1 MVTCREP
8 VVEGKPRVP
17 GIGKRYLTSM
27 FYVLN
32 ALEHALTNHEMLF
45 ALFAELMRDFILGL
59 VAGLMAT
66 ISMAAGDND
75 QEQLFKLR
83 DMKVWM
89 SDREVPKSF
98 RCVDRPIYHLFT
110 GTATQYAANRH
121 AALDGVLLHTGIL
134 C

>member
-1 MVTCREP
+1 MACFFYLVGTGEETLNDSQRSVIGGWVHQEGDWEP
-8 VVEGKPRVP
+8 VVEGKERVP
-17 GIGKRYLTSM
+17 GVGRRYLTSM

-32 ALEHALTNHEMLF
+32 ALEHAATNAEMLF

-66 ISMAAGDND
+66 ISLAAGDND

-83 DMKVWM
+83 DMKSWM
-89 SDREVPKSF
+89 VDREVPKSF
-98 RCVDRPIYHLFT
+98 RCV
-110 GTATQYAANRH
+110 TQ
-121 AALDGVLLHTGIL
+121 

>member
-1 MVTCREP
+1 MGPQEEDWEP
-8 VVEGKPRVP
+8 VVAGKDRVP
-17 GIGKRYLTSM
+17 GVGRRYLTSM

-32 ALEHALTNHEMLF
+32 ALEHAATNTEMLF

-66 ISMAAGDND
+66 ISLAAGDND

-83 DMKVWM
+83 DMKSWM
-89 SDREVPKSF
+89 VDREVPKSF
-98 RCVDRPIYHLFT
+98 RCV
-110 GTATQYAANRH
+110 TQ
-121 AALDGVLLHTGIL
+121 